1 LMPYEPEATAL
12 LLATCGLLLGVSV
25 VFSRASQRTGVPIA
39 LLFIVVGMLAGSEGL
54 GRIQFDDY
62 QFSFRV
68 GVVALTLILF
78 DGGLNTPLGALRRV
92 AAPAGVLATAG
103 VAGTAVLVA
112 AGAHSLGLGWPG
124 ALLLGAVVSST
135 DA

>member
-1 LMPYEPEATAL
+1 MPHEPEATAL

-54 GRIQFDDY
+54 GRIAFDDY

-68 GVVALTLILF
+68 GVVALALILF
-78 DGGLNTPLGALRRV
+78 DGGLNTPLAAVRRA
-92 AAPAGVLATAG
+92 AAPAGILATAG
-103 VAGTAVLVA
+103 VAGTAIMV
-112 AGAHSLGLGWPG
+112 
-124 ALLLGAVVSST
+124 
-135 DA
+135 